1 MRYASK
7 PNKTKLARA
16 AAYLKCEGFAV
27 GLTHTGL
34 VAVDEDGV
42 VIQASPFRTSAQIYH
57 PVLKVFREEY
67 EPRLPEIYWFSE
79 RIALLMEWAKD
90 KNAKEIPHLISVS
103 RRPVPSRASRAILA
117 SICPQPRSTPTT
129 TSRNTFAP
137 QLRGRA

>member
-16 AAYLKCEGFAV
+16 VSYLKCEGFSV

-79 RIALLMEWAKD
+79 RIALLMEWAQDKD
-90 KNAKEIPHLISVS
+90 AKEIPHLISVS
-103 RRPVPSRASRAILA
+103 RRPIPSRAILA
-117 SICPQPRSTPTT
+117 SICPPPRSTPTT

>member
-79 RIALLMEWAKD
+79 RIALLMEWAQDKD
-90 KNAKEIPHLISVS
+90 AKQIPHLISVS
-103 RRPVPSRASRAILA
+103 RRPVPSRAILA
-117 SICPQPRSTPTT
+117 SICTPSAPTT
-129 TSRNTFAP
+129 ISSTTYAQPLNGKA
-137 QLRGRA
+137 

>member
-79 RIALLMEWAKD
+79 RIALLMEWAQDKD
-90 KNAKEIPHLISVS
+90 AKEIPHLISAS
-103 RRPVPSRASRAILA
+103 RRPVPSRAILA
-117 SICPQPRSTPTT
+117 SICPPPPSTPMT